1 MNTMLYSDYNKI
13 VLKIGSSLIAPTGNG
28 CSVKYTLP
36 IAQFIQQCQSDGKPL
51 ILVSSGS
58 IAAGRNQIEIQDEHP
73 TVAQKQAMAA
83 VGQYSMMENWKRFF
97 DKPCAQLLVTHAEL
111 KDQICRGNINNTINE
126 LLTNQILPIIN
137 ENDTVATEELKVG
150 DNDRLAA
157 MIAVLTQAD
166 LFMIGSD
173 VDGLY
178 SGDPNIDDNVKHIPH
193 VEKITEDIISA
204 AGDTNNRLATG
215 GMRTKLEAA
224 TTAMQNNIPT
234 ILFKASDASNFQ
246 KFLHGQNIGTLFQT
260 MQTPKT

>member
-1 MNTMLYSDYNKI
+1 MRYSDYNKI
-13 VLKIGSSLIAPTGNG
+13 VLKIGSSLIAPTGDG

-36 IAQFIQQCQSDGKPL
+36 IARFIQQCQSGGKQL

-58 IAAGRNQIEIQDEHP
+58 IAAGRNQIGYQGTQPNI
-73 TVAQKQAMAA
+73 AQKQAMAA

-111 KDQICRGNINNTINE
+111 NDEKCRVNINNTINE
-126 LLTNQILPIIN
+126 LLANQILPIIN

-157 MIAVLTQAD
+157 MIAVLTEAD

-173 VDGLY
+173 VNGLY
-178 SGDPNIDDNVKHIPH
+178 SGDPNIDSNAEHIAH
-193 VEKITEDIISA
+193 VEEITEDIISS

-224 TTAMQNNIPT
+224 SNAMQNNIPT

-246 KFLHGQNIGTLFQT
+246 KFLEGQHIGTLFQST
-260 MQTPKT
+260 ATPKT

>member
-1 MNTMLYSDYNKI
+1 MHYSDYNKI

-36 IAQFIQQCQSDGKPL
+36 IARFIQQCQSDGKQL

-58 IAAGRNQIEIQDEHP
+58 IAAGRNQIDFEGEQP

-111 KDQICRGNINNTINE
+111 KDQKCQSNIRNTINE
-126 LLTNQILPIIN
+126 LLSNQILPIIN

-157 MIAVLTQAD
+157 MIAVLTDAD

-173 VDGLY
+173 VNGLY
-178 SGDPNIDDNVKHIPH
+178 TGDPNIDSNAEH
-193 VEKITEDIISA
+193 VSHVSEITEDIIA
-204 AGDTNNRLATG
+204 LAGGTNNQLSTG

-224 TTAMQNNIPT
+224 TSAMQHEIPT
-234 ILFKASDASNFQ
+234 ILFKASDAKNFQ
-246 KFLHGQNIGTLFQT
+246 LFMDGIDIGTLFYSAKKST
-260 MQTPKT
+260 T

>member
-1 MNTMLYSDYNKI
+1 MNYSDYKKI

-36 IAQFIQQCQSDGKPL
+36 IARFIQQCQSNGKQL
-51 ILVSSGS
+51 VLVSSGS
-58 IAAGRNQIEIQDEHP
+58 IAAGRNQIDIRSEHP

-111 KDQICRGNINNTINE
+111 NDQKCRTNIKNTIDE
-126 LLTNQILPIIN
+126 LLSNQILPIVN

-157 MIAVLTQAD
+157 MIAILTEAD

-173 VDGLY
+173 VNGLY
-178 SGDPNIDDNVKHIPH
+178 TRDPNIDNSAEHIPH
-193 VEKITEDIISA
+193 VSEITKDIIA
-204 AGDTNNRLATG
+204 LAGGTNNQLATG

-224 TTAMQNNIPT
+224 TNAMQNKIPT
-234 ILFKASDASNFQ
+234 ILFKASDANNFQ
-246 KFLHGQNIGTLFQT
+246 SFLDGIDIGTSFYSSQN
-260 MQTPKT
+260 PSN